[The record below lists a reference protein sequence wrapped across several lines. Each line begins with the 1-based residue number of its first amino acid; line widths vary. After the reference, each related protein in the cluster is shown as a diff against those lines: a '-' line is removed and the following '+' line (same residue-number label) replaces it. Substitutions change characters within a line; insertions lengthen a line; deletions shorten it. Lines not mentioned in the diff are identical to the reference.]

1 MDNIEEKKVEQWNN
15 IKNVKENTVERQVE
29 MWNDMENREEK

>member
-1 MDNIEEKKVEQWNN
+1 MDNIEEKKVEQWNDM
-15 IKNVKENTVERQVE
+15 KNMKENTVERQVE